1 MYNDHEF
8 DPLTAEE
15 RDAHRQEEELR
26 RKIRREVLRVQRGD
40 AEEELRAERE
50 QEEAER
56 EREER
61 DRRLDRR
68 RQSNAFWLFFSG
80 NILVRKGVSRYYR
93 HLAAIA
99 VMFFLSIFVIFSV
112 LRLDRKYARLE
123 REVQLLRER
132 SIRLQEQR
140 YRITSH
146 SSVAERLRERG
157 IPLQDARTPSE
168 IIAE

>member
-26 RKIRREVLRVQRGD
+26 RKIRREVLR
-40 AEEELRAERE
+40 
-50 QEEAER
+50 
-56 EREER
+56 
-61 DRRLDRR
+61 
-68 RQSNAFWLFFSG
+68 QSNAFWLFFSG
-80 NILVRKGVSRYYR
+80 NILVRKGVPRYYR

-99 VMFFLSIFVIFSV
+99 VMFFLSIFVIFSA